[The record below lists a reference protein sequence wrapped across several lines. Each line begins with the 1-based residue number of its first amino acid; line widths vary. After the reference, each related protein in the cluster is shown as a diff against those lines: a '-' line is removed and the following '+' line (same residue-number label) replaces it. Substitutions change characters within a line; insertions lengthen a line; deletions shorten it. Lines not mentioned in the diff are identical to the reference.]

1 MTTMELYHNLDD
13 EAPAPRLVRQQW
25 ESGSV
30 LEEDGGDEGVW
41 AGLVLEGQLLEQE
54 QELHSPEQQLQVQG
68 DMMDID
74 VGRIGGLLYTSEIHD
89 CYFIPINNSAPHNSI
104 FPFILRLHPI
114 QDVATSPR
122 RPDHTPSYRVVES
135 NEPSPASHPAPLT
148 NPNQHTTYHDS
159 RYILTRYAL

>member
-1 MTTMELYHNLDD
+1 MTTMELYHSLDD

-41 AGLVLEGQLLEQE
+41 AGLLEQE

-74 VGRIGGLLYTSEIHD
+74 VEA
-89 CYFIPINNSAPHNSI
+89 YFIPLKSTTATLSRSI
-104 FPFILRLHPI
+104 IARRIILFFPFILRLHPI

>member
-1 MTTMELYHNLDD
+1 MELYHNFDD

-30 LEEDGGDEGVW
+30 SISFAPGPHPTLSD
-41 AGLVLEGQLLEQE
+41 LEQE

-74 VGRIGGLLYTSEIHD
+74 VRIKKSKGRIGGLLYTSEIHD